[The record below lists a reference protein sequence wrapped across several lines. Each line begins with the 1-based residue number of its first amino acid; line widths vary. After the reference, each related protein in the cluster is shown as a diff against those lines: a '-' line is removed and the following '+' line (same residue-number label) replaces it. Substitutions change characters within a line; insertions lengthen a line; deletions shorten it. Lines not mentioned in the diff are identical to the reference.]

1 MVEGRRR
8 TTRSSS
14 VQPVA
19 GIVGVASLVLGG
31 VAIAR
36 TGLSTDHLFSPQRS
50 VATLHHTPLLALSEL
65 AFGVLMIWAASRTRL
80 GRSVMALLGLA
91 VLGLG
96 VVTIADIWPAQLHHW
111 LGVTHRNGWLF
122 VLVGGL
128 SFLVAMFIPTVRTRG
143 KVVGKV
149 PAAPAKTSPA
159 DEPADATLIVELID
173 IVAGLEARIETL
185 EAPGNQT
192 GHKDEQQLGVREP
205 RNPTDAG
212 RHNGKRRQA
221 LIHGLR

>member
-1 MVEGRRR
+1 MLWTGSKMVEGRRR

-128 SFLVAMFIPTVRTRG
+128 SFL
-143 KVVGKV
+143 GKV